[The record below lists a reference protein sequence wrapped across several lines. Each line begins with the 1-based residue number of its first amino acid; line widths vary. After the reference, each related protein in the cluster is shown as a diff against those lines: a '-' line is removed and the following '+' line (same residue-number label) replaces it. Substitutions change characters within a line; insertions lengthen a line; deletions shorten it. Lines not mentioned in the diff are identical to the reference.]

1 MNKYFIDYRAVDKDD
16 NDIYTDDVII
26 YAANTIEALDKLDAM
41 LYPDHIFTVDY
52 IGLVKGGDCEDIEI
66 FKRGD

>member
-1 MNKYFIDYRAVDKDD
+1 MVNKYFIDYRAVDKDD

-26 YAANTIEALDKLDAM
+26 YAANPIEALDKLDAM

-52 IGLVKGGDCEDIEI
+52 IGLVKGGDCEDV
-66 FKRGD
+66 FNRGD

>member
-1 MNKYFIDYRAVDKDD
+1 MVNKYFIDYRAMDNDE

-26 YAANTIEALDKLDAM
+26 YAANPIEALDKLDAS

-52 IGLVKGGDCEDIEI
+52 IGLVKGSDCEDI